1 MPDRNLTYRVDVDAP
16 TIQKSAKT
24 VKDVFQRE
32 LSDVQIGGGA
42 VSGKGGAAMGGG
54 LLDAG
59 VLNAL
64 KGGLAGIATVGFA
77 RQVGELEQLGTQV
90 TRTREGFVLLAGGA
104 ENAAAKLEAVQ
115 RGANG
120 TVDSLQAMNI
130 ANQAG
135 LLGFADTAQEL
146 ERVTRLATISGRL
159 MGVDM
164 VAQLQNMQA
173 AAANLSFVRLDT
185 LGINAEK
192 VKARFAE
199 LNKTMD
205 DTAAFTQAMLEVGE
219 AGFKD
224 LGDSSLVMGTA
235 LERTGAKVR
244 NVWNQ
249 FAEGVS
255 IFIND
260 KIKGIPD
267 AVDSLSAL
275 GQSID
280 ILRQNT
286 SELTPA
292 QMAARDS
299 LAELNQQLLTL
310 QISTE
315 DYIVQA
321 GELIAAFNGIDTA
334 ATNALGSITAL
345 AGGARI
351 QAISGNIAAEI
362 GGGDQATFEGQ
373 MAALRQQTAG
383 ARQTNMAQGAQNEQI
398 AGILQDIED
407 KRLDMFWKGAAEN
420 RDAARRADQKAADEA
435 EAAWKKSA
443 AEVEARWK
451 AAIGS
456 IPGLPGTGRSPV
468 TQEQM
473 DLAAAGIPQ
482 RFADSFLRE
491 VEDTLINGV
500 QRPNVDIEQ
509 IRALTAQSAG
519 LTGEQVGGLS
529 NEQLAKMFGG
539 EFTSGRLFALP
550 EVQANIGQFLDEGA
564 IEKGLQQNAAG
575 EQGKQFVDKWLKQRF
590 GGDYDMS
597 FMAEGMATG
606 LQTALQGGEGGV
618 DFAGPTLEAVAGQFT
633 EESLG
638 TLSGVSKL
646 MVDRLTLEWGN
657 DVTSAPWAVSMMTAI
672 LNQLAG
678 QIEALKTENGGT

>member
-1 MPDRNLTYRVDVDAP
+1 
-16 TIQKSAKT
+16 
-24 VKDVFQRE
+24 
-32 LSDVQIGGGA
+32 
-42 VSGKGGAAMGGG
+42 
-54 LLDAG
+54 
-59 VLNAL
+59 
-64 KGGLAGIATVGFA
+64 
-77 RQVGELEQLGTQV
+77 
-90 TRTREGFVLLAGGA
+90 
-104 ENAAAKLEAVQ
+104 
-115 RGANG
+115 
-120 TVDSLQAMNI
+120 
-130 ANQAG
+130 
-135 LLGFADTAQEL
+135 
-146 ERVTRLATISGRL
+146 
-159 MGVDM
+159 
-164 VAQLQNMQA
+164 MQS

-205 DTAAFTQAMLEVGE
+205 DTAAFTQAMIEVGE
-219 AGFKD
+219 VGFKALEGSSLTAASGFEVLKGRIQELKEEASGPFKMADDLAKLLAISLGAEEKPEDRIDAVIDRVKELKGIIAGRQAENKSAIGMFADPAAVEKGAAALQKVADNAKLLDAAIAAGVPGAQALQDKLLD
-224 LGDSSLVMGTA
+224 LGTTA
-235 LERTGAKVR
+235 A
-244 NVWNQ
+244 NQ
-249 FAEGVS
+249 PGVS
-255 IFIND
+255 DEMI
-260 KIKGIPD
+260 G
-267 AVDSLSAL
+267 
-275 GQSID
+275 SID
-280 ILRQNT
+280 
-286 SELTPA
+286 
-292 QMAARDS
+292 MAVEAVGR
-299 LAELNQQLLTL
+299 
-310 QISTE
+310 
-315 DYIVQA
+315 
-321 GELIAAFNGIDTA
+321 LIAAWGMAKAAAGEAESAASA
-334 ATNALGSITAL
+334 ATGQWSL
-345 AGGARI
+345 AAAQEAI
-351 QAISGNIAAEI
+351 QAGQIA
-362 GGGDQATFEGQ
+362 DQARFESQ
-373 MAALRQQTAG
+373 MAILRQQTAG
-383 ARQTNMAQGAQNEQI
+383 ARGELAVEGAQADQI
-398 AGILQDIED
+398 AQVLQDIED

-491 VEDTLINGV
+491 VEDVLINGV

-678 QIEALKTENGGT
+678 QIEALKNQNGGT